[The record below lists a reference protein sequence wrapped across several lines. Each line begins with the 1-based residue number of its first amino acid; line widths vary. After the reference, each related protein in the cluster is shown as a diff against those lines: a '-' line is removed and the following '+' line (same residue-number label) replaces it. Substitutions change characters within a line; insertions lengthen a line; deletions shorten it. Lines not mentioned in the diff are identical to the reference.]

1 MYKLATLILI
11 LSLPAACKVNPRN
24 YELAEFAPTP
34 SAAKPEPKNRI
45 FVDLTGEELLPEPI
59 SQIGTCNED
68 IYTSW
73 FVEQY
78 KASHPFKGKS
88 KSSKQTWEKEAL
100 AYAMSRLAN
109 SDIGE
114 KTSSLPVANEPEV
127 DRWIRFFKAS
137 DRSTFLKWL
146 SVGESVEHLILPE
159 LARYGVPKEFYYLA
173 MIESGFNSK
182 AKSMASAAGTW
193 QFMSGTA
200 KLYGLRVDRFVDER
214 KDPLKS
220 SRAAAQLL
228 KDLYSQFGDWYLAM
242 AAYNAGPGRV
252 EKAIKLG
259 KTRDFWALARGRYLP
274 KETAEYVPR
283 WIAAFKVGS
292 ERAKHGFYL
301 SDETENLVPNS
312 SVTLSKAYSIHELAK
327 ALGVSE
333 STLNHWNPELLKGI
347 TPPLAK
353 GKTYELRLED
363 QMAKKLTVSLTTLPF
378 LDIKETME
386 YHVRPGD
393 TLNAIAKRH
402 GVSLAEIHKLNP
414 GIKPSALKIGRGVLL
429 PAG

>member
-1 MYKLATLILI
+1 MYKFCTLILI
-11 LSLPAACKVNPRN
+11 LCLPAACKVNPKN
-24 YELAEFAPTP
+24 HELTEFPSIS
-34 SAAKPEPKNRI
+34 SAAKPESKSRNY
-45 FVDLTGEELLPEPI
+45 VDLSGEELLPEPVN
-59 SQIGTCNED
+59 QIGTCHED
-68 IYTSW
+68 VYTSW

-88 KSSKQTWEKEAL
+88 KSAKQTWEKEAL
-100 AYAMSRLAN
+100 TYAMSRLADSN
-109 SDIGE
+109 IEE
-114 KTSSLPVANEPEV
+114 KTSSLPVASEPEV

-146 SVGESVEHLILPE
+146 SVGETVEHLILPE

-182 AKSMASAAGTW
+182 AKSVASAAGTW

-228 KDLYSQFGDWYLAM
+228 KDLYSKFGDWYLAM

-259 KTRDFWALARGRYLP
+259 KTRDFWALARGKFLP

-312 SVTLSKAYSIHELAK
+312 SVTLSKPYSISELAK
-327 ALGVSE
+327 AIGVSE
-333 STLNHWNPELLKGI
+333 STLSHWNPELLKGI

-363 QMAKKLTVSLTTLPF
+363 HMAQKLTALLTTLPF

-402 GVSLAEIHKLNP
+402 GVTVAEIHKLNP
-414 GIKPSALKIGRGVLL
+414 GIKPSALKIGRGVVL